1 MDPLTVQYMSF
12 TQRRLHYSFLF
23 WACLALH
30 FSGLLVARIFSFHQ
44 TLIAKP
50 VLYGLM
56 SLASFLMSFIVVRL
70 HGLEIHFEKLLREI
84 EEHWIAQGIAGVQR
98 AKLTGK
104 ISSRKLVIAALFIL
118 ALGFGLLSLSQF

>member
-1 MDPLTVQYMSF
+1 MDPLTVQYQSF

-30 FSGLLVARIFSFHQ
+30 FVGLLGAVLFVFHQ
-44 TLIAKP
+44 TVMENS

-56 SLASFLMSFIVVRL
+56 SLASFLMSFIVFRL
-70 HGLEIHFEKLLREI
+70 HRLEIHFETLLRQI
-84 EEHWIAQGIAGVQR
+84 EDYWLAQGIGGVQR

-104 ISSRKLVIAALFIL
+104 VSSRKLVIFT
-118 ALGFGLLSLSQF
+118 LLSAAIIFGVLSVVYS